1 MKKKN
6 GVRYIQGTDS
16 RTTNTGLLAGFTS
29 LGFVKFIDAFVG
41 NGCVIFFPKQTIISK
56 HTNKHIEITGCIC
69 MGMML

>member
-41 NGCVIFFPKQTIISK
+41 NGCVIFFPNKPLFQNIPISTLK
-56 HTNKHIEITGCIC
+56 
-69 MGMML
+69 LLVVYAWA